1 MLVAV
6 TVIVYIQDNVGWGWG
21 LGIPTIAMFLSIIT
35 FVFGYPMYRNLDPSG
50 SPFTRLVQ
58 VCVAA
63 FKKRN
68 LARVSDPKLLYEND
82 QLDASISLA
91 GKLLHTKHMTFLD
104 KAATVTEEDNV
115 KSPNLWRLNTVHRVE
130 ELKSVIRMGPIWAAG
145 IIFITAYSQQSTFSL
160 QQAKTMDRHLTS
172 SFQIPAGSMTV
183 FTFTC
188 MLATTAFYD
197 RLFVP
202 FIRTFTGIDRGITF
216 LQRMGIGFV
225 ISILATLVAGFVEVK
240 RKHVASAYGL
250 TDNPKATIPIFVF
263 WLVPQYGLYGVAEA
277 FMSIGHMEFLYDQ
290 APESMRST
298 AMALFWSANS
308 LGHYLS
314 TLLVTVVH
322 KLSAGPGGSNW
333 LPDYNLNEGKLEY
346 FYWLI
351 TVMQIINLVYYVFCA
366 KFYTFKPVEIH
377 RKEDGESTRDAVE
390 LASHV

>member
-1 MLVAV
+1 
-6 TVIVYIQDNVGWGWG
+6 
-21 LGIPTIAMFLSIIT
+21 
-35 FVFGYPMYRNLDPSG
+35 
-50 SPFTRLVQ
+50 
-58 VCVAA
+58 
-63 FKKRN
+63 
-68 LARVSDPKLLYEND
+68 
-82 QLDASISLA
+82 
-91 GKLLHTKHMTFLD
+91 
-104 KAATVTEEDNV
+104 
-115 KSPNLWRLNTVHRVE
+115 
-130 ELKSVIRMGPIWAAG
+130 
-145 IIFITAYSQQSTFSL
+145 
-160 QQAKTMDRHLTS
+160 
-172 SFQIPAGSMTV
+172 
-183 FTFTC
+183 
-188 MLATTAFYD
+188 
-197 RLFVP
+197 
-202 FIRTFTGIDRGITF
+202 
-216 LQRMGIGFV
+216 MGIGFV

-250 TDNPKATIPIFVF
+250 TNNPKATIPIFVF
-263 WLVPQYGLYGVAEA
+263 WLVPQYGLHGVAEA

-308 LGHYLS
+308 LGHYVS

-322 KLSAGPGGSNW
+322 KLSAGPDGSNW